1 MVILVSEL
9 LVWTGPTEA
18 LLNSSLSSSCT
29 ILEEIVTMKS
39 VISPGDLGLGRG
51 RDQVRVTDL
60 ESNPVTR
67 GREGG
72 SGGAEEKLNFIKTY
86 LKE

>member
-1 MVILVSEL
+1 MVSLVSEL

-39 VISPGDLGLGRG
+39 VISPGVLGLGRG

-67 GREGG
+67 GRDGG
-72 SGGAEEKLNFIKTY
+72 SGGAE
-86 LKE
+86 